1 MTLEHFE
8 QRAQEIFQEIPPEYR
23 EGVDGVRV
31 LPQAQPHPTLSEVY
45 TLGECRSEFYPS
57 EYGGPGDVR
66 SVVVLFYG
74 SFHRLAEV
82 DEGWDW
88 EEQLWETVTHEVRHH
103 LESLAAED
111 ALEEQDY
118 AEDQNFARREGESF
132 DPLFFRS
139 GTPREA
145 GVYEVDGDLFI
156 EREIEGE
163 QEAAGEVTVEWGRE
177 RWIVPLPDE
186 LGDVHFLSLQGVQSE
201 GGEVVLVLLRRRGAW
216 ESLRQL
222 FSGGSLEVRASA
234 ITPRAGASAER

>member
-8 QRAQEIFQEIPPEYR
+8 QRAQEIFRSIPPEYR

-31 LPQAQPHPTLSEVY
+31 LPEAQPHPSLSEVY
-45 TLGECRSEFYPS
+45 TLGECRSDFYPS
-57 EYGGPGDVR
+57 EYGGPGDVQ

-74 SFHRLAEV
+74 SFRRVAAA
-82 DEGWDW
+82 DDGWDW

-156 EREIEGE
+156 EREIDRKRA
-163 QEAAGEVTVEWGRE
+163 AAGKVMVGWGRE
-177 RWIVPLPDE
+177 RWIVPLPKE
-186 LGDVHFLSLQGVQSE
+186 LGDIHFLSLQGVQSE
-201 GGEVVLVLLRRRGAW
+201 GGEVVLVLLRQRGAW

-222 FSGGSLEVRASA
+222 FGGGSLDVRSSTA
-234 ITPRAGASAER
+234 TPRSAAGAER